1 MKTRVLTGE
10 HFINGDTACAE
21 GAIAAGCN
29 FFGGYPI
36 TPATEVAEHIA
47 IRLPEVG
54 GTFIQM
60 EDEIAA
66 VTSVLGGAWTGAKS
80 MTATSGP
87 GFSLMMETI
96 GLAVVTE
103 TPCVVVNVQRAGP
116 STGLPTQGAQADMM
130 QARWGSHGD
139 YEIIAIAPASPQ
151 EMFDL
156 TITAF
161 NLSETYRTPVFVMSD
176 EIVGHMSEKVIIPD
190 AGKIK
195 TVSRP
200 KPTGRKDRFRLYRP
214 GPNGVAPMPAI
225 GDGYKVHV
233 TGLTHDEKG
242 YPVMSVETQKE
253 MVGRLIGKIR
263 NNMDDIVMTESYRL
277 EDAEI
282 AIVSY
287 GVSAR
292 TSYTAVEEARK
303 MGIRAGMLRLITVWP
318 FPEKQIRALARKV
331 KGLIT
336 VEINMGQISREV
348 ERCAAGC
355 VPTFSVGHPGGTI
368 IPPEDVLNVME
379 KGFRR

>member
-1 MKTRVLTGE
+1 MDKHVLTGD
-10 HFINGDTACAE
+10 HFINGDEACAE
-21 GAIAAGCN
+21 GAIAAGCK

-36 TPATEVAEHIA
+36 TPATEVAEQMSV
-47 IRLPEVG
+47 RLPQVG
-54 GTFIQM
+54 GVYIQM

-66 VTSVLGGAWTGAKS
+66 MTSILGAAWTGVKS

-87 GFSLMMETI
+87 GFSLMMETV

-139 YEIIAIAPASPQ
+139 YEIIALAPASPQ

-161 NLSETYRTPVFVMSD
+161 NLSETYRTPVFIMSD
-176 EIVGHMSEKVIIPD
+176 EIVGHMSEKVVIPD
-190 AGKIK
+190 AKKIR
-195 TVSRP
+195 TLSRP
-200 KPTGRKDRFRLYRP
+200 RPTGPKDRFLPYRP

-225 GDGYKVHV
+225 GEGYNVHV

-242 YPVMSVETQKE
+242 YPVMSVETQRE
-253 MVGRLIGKIR
+253 MMNRLMGKIR
-263 NNMDDIVMTESYRL
+263 NNLDRIIMTEEKDL
-277 EDAEI
+277 ADAEI
-282 AIVSY
+282 VVVSY

-292 TSYTAVEEARK
+292 TAYTAVEEARN
-303 MGIRAGMLRLITVWP
+303 MGIRMGLLRLITVWP
-318 FPEKQIRALARKV
+318 FPEEKIRSLASRIKAF
-331 KGLIT
+331 IT

-348 ERCAAGC
+348 ERCAGVTPSYTAGH
-355 VPTFSVGHPGGTI
+355 TGGAI
-368 IPPEDVLNVME
+368 IPPDDVLRIAKE
-379 KGFRR
+379 ILA